1 MSSPESSWTPWR
13 KSSYSGATG
22 TGDCVEV
29 AWRKSSFSGTGTG
42 NCVEVAV
49 TVDAVAIR
57 DSKNP
62 DGPHLEFPHPHWH
75 QFLN

>member
-29 AWRKSSFSGTGTG
+29 AWRKSSFSGGSTGD
-42 NCVEVAV
+42 CVEVFV
-49 TVDAVAIR
+49 SVEAVAIR

-62 DGPHLEFPHPHWH
+62 DAPHLEFPHPHWR